1 MSDRKNAS
9 PRRLS
14 KDARRAQLLETA
26 QRIVREEGVDRL
38 TLGVLATA
46 AGVSKPVVYDHF
58 ETRSALLIALYRAI
72 DVAKQRELEKVLTTG
87 WRSRAE
93 TIRIL
98 STTYIHCAV
107 DTGSG
112 WHAVSAAL
120 GGSEEKDAVFR
131 ELLAG
136 YAELFATVL
145 GPHGTLPAAEL
156 ARRCIGL
163 VGAGESL
170 ATAFVRGDLSE
181 EDAARTFAS
190 LLEASL
196 LVR

>member
-1 MSDRKNAS
+1 MSDRKSAT

-14 KDARRAQLLETA
+14 RDARRAQLLETA
-26 QRIVREEGVDRL
+26 QGIVREEGVDRL
-38 TLGVLATA
+38 TLGHLATA

-72 DVAKQRELEKVLTTG
+72 DVAKQRELETVLTTG

-145 GPHGTLPAAEL
+145 APHGTLPAAEL
-156 ARRCIGL
+156 ERRCIGL
-163 VGAGESL
+163 VGAGEAL

-181 EDAARTFAS
+181 QDAARTFAS
-190 LLEASL
+190 LLEAGL

>member
-1 MSDRKNAS
+1 MSDRKNA
-9 PRRLS
+9 PARRLS
-14 KDARRAQLLETA
+14 KDARRTQLLDTA

-38 TLGVLATA
+38 TLGHLATA

-72 DVAKQRELEKVLTTG
+72 DVAKQRELETVLTTG

-93 TIRIL
+93 TVRIL

-136 YAELFATVL
+136 YADLFATVL
-145 GPHGTLPAAEL
+145 APHGALPAAEL
-156 ARRCIGL
+156 GRRCIGL
-163 VGAGESL
+163 VGAGEAL

-181 EDAARTFAS
+181 ADAARTFAS